1 MLHSER
7 GEALAQAQ
15 VAREAVEAPSLKVY
29 KARLGEA
36 LRNLT

>member
-7 GEALAQAQ
+7 GEAQAQ

-29 KARLGEA
+29 KAR
-36 LRNLT
+36 